1 MKTQGENSGG
11 NTLMLFML
19 LAIAIV
25 LTVAIMAVIENKNKV
40 KEPPVK
46 PWINP
51 DGSLPY
57 ETVKA
62 LAPDYIDS
70 LKRAGEIERWLKE
83 HPQQNV
89 NIRITIEDERW

>member
-1 MKTQGENSGG
+1 MKNQEESALTKFI
-11 NTLMLFML
+11 LVV
-19 LAIAIV
+19 IAITLIIV
-25 LTVAIMAVIENKNKV
+25 MVAVIKDKNQV
-40 KEPPVK
+40 KEPPAK

-83 HPQQNV
+83 HPQQNL
-89 NIRITIEDERW
+89 NIRITIEDEHW

>member
-1 MKTQGENSGG
+1 MKTQEESAM
-11 NTLMLFML
+11 TRFIL
-19 LAIAIV
+19 V
-25 LTVAIMAVIENKNKV
+25 VVAITLILVMIAVIRDKNQE
-40 KEPPVK
+40 KEPPAK

-89 NIRITIEDERW
+89 HIRITIEDERW

>member
-1 MKTQGENSGG
+1 MKNQEESALTKFI
-11 NTLMLFML
+11 LVV
-19 LAIAIV
+19 IAITLIIV
-25 LTVAIMAVIENKNKV
+25 MVAVIENKNKV
-40 KEPPVK
+40 KEPPAK

>member
-1 MKTQGENSGG
+1 MKTQDKNSEGS
-11 NTLMLFML
+11 TLIIFMW

-25 LTVAIMAVIENKNKV
+25 LIVVIMAVIENKNRV
-40 KEPPVK
+40 KEPPTK

-62 LAPDYIDS
+62 IAPDYIDS

-89 NIRITIEDERW
+89 HIRITIEDERW

>member
-1 MKTQGENSGG
+1 MKNQEESALTKFILVVITI
-11 NTLMLFML
+11 TL
-19 LAIAIV
+19 IIV
-25 LTVAIMAVIENKNKV
+25 MISVIKDKNQV
-40 KEPPVK
+40 KEPPAK

-89 NIRITIEDERW
+89 HIRITIEDERW

>member
-1 MKTQGENSGG
+1 MKNQEESAMTRFI
-11 NTLMLFML
+11 L
-19 LAIAIV
+19 V
-25 LTVAIMAVIENKNKV
+25 VVAITLILVMIAVIENKNQE
-40 KEPPVK
+40 KEPPAK

-70 LKRAGEIERWLKE
+70 LERAGEIERWLKE

-89 NIRITIEDERW
+89 HIRITIEDERW

>member
-1 MKTQGENSGG
+1 MKNREESALTKFI
-11 NTLMLFML
+11 LVV
-19 LAIAIV
+19 IAITLIIV
-25 LTVAIMAVIENKNKV
+25 MVAVIKDKNQV
-40 KEPPVK
+40 KEPPAK

-83 HPQQNV
+83 HPQQNL

>member
-1 MKTQGENSGG
+1 MKNQEESALTKFI
-11 NTLMLFML
+11 LVV
-19 LAIAIV
+19 IAITLIIV
-25 LTVAIMAVIENKNKV
+25 MVAVIENKNKV
-40 KEPPVK
+40 KEPPAK

-70 LKRAGEIERWLKE
+70 LERAGEIERWLKE

-89 NIRITIEDERW
+89 HIRITIEDERW

>member
-1 MKTQGENSGG
+1 MKNQEESALTKFI
-11 NTLMLFML
+11 LIV
-19 LAIAIV
+19 IAITLIIV
-25 LTVAIMAVIENKNKV
+25 MVAVIKDKNQV
-40 KEPPVK
+40 KEPPAK

-83 HPQQNV
+83 HPQQNL

>member
-1 MKTQGENSGG
+1 MKNQEESALTKFI
-11 NTLMLFML
+11 LVV
-19 LAIAIV
+19 IAITLIIV
-25 LTVAIMAVIENKNKV
+25 MVAVIENKNQV
-40 KEPPVK
+40 KEPPAK

-70 LKRAGEIERWLKE
+70 LERAGEIERWLKE

-89 NIRITIEDERW
+89 HIRITIEDERW

>member
-1 MKTQGENSGG
+1 MSNQGEESN
-11 NTLMLFML
+11 LMRFILG
-19 LAIAIV
+19 AIAIALV
-25 LTVAIMAVIENKNKV
+25 FVMLMVIKDKNQV
-40 KEPPVK
+40 KETPTRQ
-46 PWINP
+46 WINP

-89 NIRITIEDERW
+89 HIRITIEDERW

>member
-1 MKTQGENSGG
+1 MKNQEKSAMTRFI
-11 NTLMLFML
+11 L
-19 LAIAIV
+19 V
-25 LTVAIMAVIENKNKV
+25 VVAITLILVMIAVIRDKNQV
-40 KEPPVK
+40 KEPPAK

-70 LKRAGEIERWLKE
+70 LERAGEIERWLKE

-89 NIRITIEDERW
+89 HIRITIEDERW

>member
-1 MKTQGENSGG
+1 MKNQEESALTKFI
-11 NTLMLFML
+11 LVV
-19 LAIAIV
+19 IAITLIIV
-25 LTVAIMAVIENKNKV
+25 MVAVNKDKNQV
-40 KEPPVK
+40 KEPPAK

-83 HPQQNV
+83 HPQQNL